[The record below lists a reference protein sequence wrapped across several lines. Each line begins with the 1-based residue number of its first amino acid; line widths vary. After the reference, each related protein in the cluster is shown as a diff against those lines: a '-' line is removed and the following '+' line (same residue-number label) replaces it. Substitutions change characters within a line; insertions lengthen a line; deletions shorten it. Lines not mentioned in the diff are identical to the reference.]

1 MINLRS
7 DFADEIIIEENEQST
22 FRKIEKRIGSMRLIH
37 IKVLNE
43 ENILNKKIGD
53 YISVEFEMMS
63 DKEEREDII
72 QVVVRE
78 INQMI
83 AELSV
88 NIKKVLVV
96 GLGNHAIIS
105 DALGPDVAKEIMVT
119 AHLYRNHAHEIDL
132 RGTGNV
138 AVITPGVMGQTG
150 LESADIVKQ
159 MTLLYEPDIVIVV
172 DALAT
177 RNSSRINRVIQIS
190 NTGIQPGSG
199 VGNHRHALNKEF
211 LEVPVICI
219 GVATVTSIGAILQ
232 EAMDTFSKDLKLK
245 NDILTHVKK
254 NNHLDLVV
262 TPKSMDDELKQ
273 LTYLLSSAL
282 NRVLHKDY
290 EQL

>member
-7 DFADEIIIEENEQST
+7 DFADEIIIEESEHST
-22 FRKIEKRIGSMRLIH
+22 FHKIEKRIGTLRLTH
-37 IKVLNE
+37 IKVLCEDNV
-43 ENILNKKIGD
+43 LNKEIGD
-53 YISVEFEMMS
+53 YISIEFEMMS
-63 DKEEREDII
+63 DKEEREKI
-72 QVVVRE
+72 VKALVK
-78 INQMI
+78 
-83 AELSV
+83 ELNLMMKEFHL
-88 NIKKVLVV
+88 NIEKVLVI

-132 RGTGNV
+132 SGTGNV
-138 AVITPGVMGQTG
+138 AVMTPGVMGQTG

-159 MTLLYEPDIVIVV
+159 MTLLYEPDVVLVI

-177 RNSSRINRVIQIS
+177 RNSARINRVIQIS

-199 VGNHRHALNKEF
+199 VGNHRHALNEDF
-211 LEVPVICI
+211 LEVPVLCI

-232 EAMDTFSKDLKLK
+232 EAMDTFSNDKQLK
-245 NDILTHVKK
+245 NDILSHVKK

-273 LTYLLSSAL
+273 LTYIISSAI

-290 EQL
+290 ENL